1 MSALY
6 GDSVLYHTANGVAWI
21 TLNRPSTRNRL
32 DLPMATALGRACRL
46 VMQDDEVRAVVVT
59 GTADVFCE
67 GDDSDGPAAAG
78 AEERQAYLEARR
90 AAAFIGAVEK
100 PVAALL
106 NGDAIDHGLEL
117 ALACDFRLAAAGAR
131 FGMTQVTRG
140 AMPYDGGTQ
149 RLPRAVG
156 RAWAADLLLTGRL
169 IDAQEALE
177 IGLVHEVHPADLLA
191 ERGVQLA
198 CSLAALAPIAARY
211 AKESVLKGMDMTL
224 EQGMR
229 LEMDMNLILQTT
241 ADRAEGIASFLERRE
256 PEYRGE

>member
-6 GDSVLYHTANGVAWI
+6 GDSVLYHTSDGVAWI
-21 TLNRPSTRNRL
+21 TLNRPSARNRL
-32 DLPMATALGRACRL
+32 DLPMANAIRRACEL
-46 VMQDDEVRAVVVT
+46 VMQDDEVRAAVLT
-59 GTADVFCE
+59 SSSDVFCD
-67 GDDSDGPAAAG
+67 GDDSDTPADAG
-78 AEERQAYLEARR
+78 AEERQAHLEARR
-90 AAAFIGAVEK
+90 VAAFIGAIDK

-106 NGDAIDHGLEL
+106 HGDVIDHGLEL

-140 AMPYDGGTQ
+140 SMPWDGGTV

-177 IGLVHEVHPADLLA
+177 IGLVHEVHPADRLA
-191 ERGVQLA
+191 ERGDQLA
-198 CSLAALAPIAARY
+198 RSLASLAPIAARY
-211 AKESVLKGMDMTL
+211 AKEAVLKGMDMTL

-229 LEMDMNLILQTT
+229 LEMDLNLILQTT
-241 ADRAEGIASFLERRE
+241 ADRAEGIASFLERRN
-256 PEYRGE
+256 PTFRGE

>member
-6 GDSVLYHTANGVAWI
+6 GDSVLYHTSDGVAWI
-21 TLNRPSTRNRL
+21 TLNRPSARNRL
-32 DLPMATALGRACRL
+32 DLPTANALRRACQL
-46 VMQDDEVRAVVVT
+46 VMQDDEVRAAVLT
-59 GTADVFCE
+59 SSSDVFCD
-67 GDDSDGPAAAG
+67 GDESDAPANAG
-78 AEERQAYLEARR
+78 AEERQGFMEARR
-90 AAAFIGAVEK
+90 AAAFIGAIDK

-140 AMPYDGGTQ
+140 AMPWDGGTQ

-169 IDAQEALE
+169 IDAQESLD
-177 IGLVHEVHPADLLA
+177 IGLVHEVHPADRLA
-191 ERGVQLA
+191 ERGEQLA
-198 CSLAALAPIAARY
+198 RSLASLAPIAARY
-211 AKESVLKGMDMTL
+211 AKEAVLKGMDMTM

-229 LEMDMNLILQTT
+229 LEMDLNLILQTT

-256 PEYRGE
+256 PTFRGE